1 MQIFAQELDM
11 HTEILLGFVKLLK
24 YSPKPIFIPKLL
36 LKEAIGS
43 SRMTITREIE
53 LKSFFSEWNIEFV
66 EHKQGY
72 MLVKDFYAI
81 DDLCTPFDDEQ
92 IKEIESYNRS
102 KAEQFIESIPSLAKT
117 ESIDE
122 SNLDFQACFDRL
134 EINMET
140 MNEVLNESLTP
151 PNSKTISY
159 DLGQGRLEEII
170 DLIEDYEE
178 CIEFIADNGVN
189 TDIHYKTS
197 DIFDEIKNLLQDDDL
212 AALLESYELE
222 LIDAVSPEY
231 DNVFGKFDRYDVIV
245 IDALSKKIAQDYN
258 CLLQAAY
265 LKFDI
270 PQAFIDDKYERNP
283 RTKMSLMRTISSNGA
298 DL

>member
-1 MQIFAQELDM
+1 
-11 HTEILLGFVKLLK
+11 
-24 YSPKPIFIPKLL
+24 
-36 LKEAIGS
+36 
-43 SRMTITREIE
+43 
-53 LKSFFSEWNIEFV
+53 
-66 EHKQGY
+66 

-283 RTKMSLMRTISSNGA
+283 RTKNVA
-298 DL
+298 DENNIQ